1 MNLPAEQSGKK
12 LNTTIERYL
21 FMVLGGIFYGLAI
34 NLFLQPNQ
42 IVAGG
47 ATGISLIITAKTGLA
62 VGMLSVCIN
71 LPILLLGLKTQGWRF
86 ILRCFIT
93 TMVIGFC
100 TDGLSF
106 LHGMTLNPILGA
118 LYGGICQGIAIGF
131 FIKYEVSSG
140 GTELLARVIRPLF
153 PGMSIP
159 QVIAVLDGAIV
170 VSGAVILHNPE
181 NVLHALIVIFVSSQV
196 SDMVITGFSK
206 AKLCYIITEKPEPV
220 SDILLK
226 NSPHGITNLHAT
238 GMYARL
244 PKGVLMTCVK
254 AKKLHQLKLLVSEVD
269 PDAFVIVSETTEVLG
284 KGFKQIDED

>member
-1 MNLPAEQSGKK
+1 MKLSAEQSGKK
-12 LNTTIERYL
+12 LNPTIERYL

-34 NLFLQPNQ
+34 NLFLEPNQ

-47 ATGISLIITAKTGLA
+47 ATGIALIINAKTGLA

-93 TMVIGFC
+93 TMVVGFC

-106 LHGMTLNPILGA
+106 LPALTLNPILGA
-118 LYGGICQGIAIGF
+118 LYGGICQGFAIGF
-131 FIKYEVSSG
+131 FIKYAVSSG
-140 GTELLARVIRPLF
+140 GTELLARVIRPMF

-159 QVIAVLDGAIV
+159 QVIALLDGAVV
-170 VSGAVILHNPE
+170 VSGAIILHNPE
-181 NVLHALIVIFVSSQV
+181 NVLHALIVIFVSAQV

-226 NSPHGITNLHAT
+226 NSPRGITNLHAT

-254 AKKLHQLKLLVSEVD
+254 AKQLHQLKLLVSEVD